1 MHDGIEAC
9 FFDQVPEHAMRCW
22 TAADIAHAEK
32 KHAEGCLRCSA
43 RLCRREDLVHY
54 CSIVMLP
61 CRGASVV
68 VSILHLAIAVK
79 YLCRDQNKWLF
90 FTFLLQSHFKK
101 LALYPTTLTRGDDF
115 V

>member
-1 MHDGIEAC
+1 MYDGIKAC
-9 FFDQVPEHAMRCW
+9 FFDHVPEHAMRCW
-22 TAADIAHAEK
+22 TAAYISHAEK
-32 KHAEGCLRCSA
+32 KHAEGRPRCSI
-43 RLCRREDLVHY
+43 RLYRHEGLVHY
-54 CSIVMLP
+54 CSIVMRP

-68 VSILHLAIAVK
+68 VAILHLAIAVK

-90 FTFLLQSHFKK
+90 FTFLLQSDFKK